1 MNIIHIFITK
11 IIKSLIKNSLF
22 KKICILY
29 KMSYRTLSS
38 IGNKIEEKLEIL
50 VPEIKTIED
59 KNTMVKS
66 YKICLID
73 VHAEWCGPC
82 KITAPEFAKMYKN
95 YNLAGVV
102 GLAKE
107 DVELGLSPNVQVIP
121 TFQFYVDGKFHSVI
135 TGADMINLENTLV
148 KLIQDLI
155 SSNPEQPS
163 K

>member
-1 MNIIHIFITK
+1 
-11 IIKSLIKNSLF
+11 
-22 KKICILY
+22 
-29 KMSYRTLSS
+29 MSYRTLSS

-59 KNTMVKS
+59 KNTMLKS